1 LQPVIDATAPDLH
14 GVTQDWIIA
23 ALAATGD
30 RAAHHRFAAQCQAL
44 QALEVAPPPR
54 PAPVAKTFR
63 VAAWNIERCKYAE
76 PTLALVKQIGADVA
90 LVTEMDIGMAR
101 SGNRHTMRDLAGGL
115 GAGYVFATEYVE
127 LGLGDD
133 RERKW
138 HAGQPNMSSLHG
150 NGIIAR
156 QTLADPFVV
165 RLDDGG
171 VWFGESY
178 KDQRRVG
185 ARNAVV
191 ARLTDAPRPLWFVSV
206 HLESQ
211 SDPADRARQ
220 VTRMLTALKSRIGD
234 AACVVGGDFN
244 TNKLPR
250 GDRMPDDVLAN
261 PRSIEPL
268 FTVFADHG
276 FAWATS
282 NTPEQSCRTRPDGAP
297 KPPFPR
303 LDWLFVRGVTAS
315 SPRTVAAVDCK
326 GAAISDH
333 ELIATD
339 ISF

>member
-1 LQPVIDATAPDLH
+1 LQPVIDAVAPDLH

-44 QALEVAPPPR
+44 QALEVAPPPK
-54 PAPVAKTFR
+54 PAPVVKTFR
-63 VAAWNIERCKYAE
+63 IAAWNIERCKYAR
-76 PTLALVKQIGADVA
+76 PTLALVQQVGADVA

-156 QTLADPFVV
+156 QSLADPFAI

-191 ARLTDAPRPLWFVSV
+191 ARLADAPRPLWFVSV

-211 SDPADRARQ
+211 SDGADRAQQ
-220 VTRMLTALKSRIGD
+220 VARLLGVLSSRIGD
-234 AACVVGGDFN
+234 APCIVGGDFN
-244 TNKLPR
+244 TKALSR
-250 GDRMPDDVLAN
+250 GDRMPQDVFED
-261 PRSIEPL
+261 PRAVEPL
-268 FTVFADHG
+268 FTVFGDNG
-276 FAWATS
+276 FSWAAS
-282 NTPEQSCRTRPDGAP
+282 NTPEHSCRTRPDGAP

-315 SPRTVAAVDCK
+315 SPRTVAAVDGK
-326 GAAISDH
+326 GVAISDH
-333 ELIATD
+333 EMIATD

>member
-1 LQPVIDATAPDLH
+1 LQPVIDATAPALQ
-14 GVTQDWIIA
+14 GVTQDWIEA
-23 ALAATGD
+23 ALRAKGD
-30 RAAHHRFAAQCQAL
+30 VAAHHRFAAQCQAL
-44 QALEVAPPPR
+44 QALEVVDPPK
-54 PAPVAKTFR
+54 PAPVGASLR
-63 VAAWNIERCKYAE
+63 VISWNIERCKYGA
-76 PTLALVKQIGADVA
+76 PTLALIKQLGADVA

-101 SGNRHTMRDLAGGL
+101 SDNRHTMRDLAGGL

-133 RERKW
+133 RERQW
-138 HAGQPNMSSLHG
+138 HAGQPNQMSLHG
-150 NGIIAR
+150 NGIVAR
-156 QTLADPFVV
+156 QALADPFVI

-191 ARLTDAPRPLWFVSV
+191 ARVKDAPKPLWLVSL

-220 VTRMLTALKSRIGD
+220 VTRMVSALTKRIGD
-234 AACVVGGDFN
+234 AACIVGGDFN

-250 GDRMPDDVLAN
+250 GPRMPDDVFAK
-261 PRSIEPL
+261 PQAIEPL
-268 FTVFADHG
+268 FTVFADNG
-276 FAWATS
+276 FNWTQS
-282 NTPEQSCRTRPDGAP
+282 NTPEHSCRTRPDGAP

-315 SPRTVAAVDCK
+315 APRTVAAIDSA
-326 GAAISDH
+326 GTAISDH
-333 ELIATD
+333 ELIAVD
-339 ISF
+339 IKI